1 MSLAELLLG
10 QLPEAIYFAVFMILT
25 KQLKTKRILFIV
37 ISTIEYII
45 LLYALPFNVW
55 SHILYFI
62 LMYLLLK
69 LLYKDKSQ
77 ITDVFT
83 LGIASIIMILF
94 NFVLYFTLYQLV
106 QNYIVYVAINHILL
120 FMFLYIFRNKL
131 FNIQKIYKLLWN
143 RNDKVKKIMKSTT
156 FRCIN
161 LVLFNFM
168 FYFINLAMLYCI
180 YKNIVK

>member
-1 MSLAELLLG
+1 MNLAGLLLG
-10 QLPEAIYFAVFMILT
+10 QLPEAIYFALFMILT
-25 KQLKTKRILFIV
+25 KQLKTKRILFVV
-37 ISTIEYII
+37 ISIIEYII

-106 QNYIVYVAINHILL
+106 QNYIVYVVINHILL
-120 FMFLYIFRNKL
+120 FMSLYIFRNKL